1 MTNEIIYTKKDFKNA
16 IVNKQDYIVVEGN
29 LAKQLYR
36 VSSIKKISAGK
47 LRLVLGAIILGG
59 GISTCVAG
67 PAGATAVITAA
78 AIKLSVDQA
87 CVIAIMMLSGTLS
100 LSILI
105 SAFKDYD
112 FCFEAEVDQ
121 DKGPRMSFRRMKS
134 LS

>member
-112 FCFEAEVDQ
+112 FCFEAEFDQ